1 MWPIFNTE
9 SVGVLAG
16 LYAWLQHVDVLLPV
30 QREEKRG
37 PTLRYKKASVAQ
49 RFMEVKGFK
58 CFQKETDT
66 KSNKIQGIGKTYRE
80 IIYVIK

>member
-30 QREEKRG
+30 QREEKG
-37 PTLRYKKASVAQ
+37 GQHCAIKKQVWP
-49 RFMEVKGFK
+49 KGLW
-58 CFQKETDT
+58 
-66 KSNKIQGIGKTYRE
+66 R
-80 IIYVIK
+80 